1 LFVVRF
7 ERPTTNNKPHHRRIT
22 AMTERAVMP
31 RILIVGFGNPLMA
44 DDGAG
49 PALVAALRSRPLP
62 ASVRVEDGGSD
73 ATRLAGIW
81 RGEDEVWLV
90 DAVIA
95 GAPAGTVHR
104 RGHDEVLA
112 VAQRHAT
119 AHALSL
125 PESLRWLAVAYP
137 EMATVRYR
145 LWGIE
150 AARVALE
157 EGLSP
162 AVARAVAALADELP
176 EALAARLDRN
186 SSKRQNT

>member
-1 LFVVRF
+1 V
-7 ERPTTNNKPHHRRIT
+7 
-22 AMTERAVMP
+22 
-31 RILIVGFGNPLMA
+31 LIVGFGNPLMA

-49 PALVAALRSRPLP
+49 PALVAALREKALPL
-62 ASVRVEDGGSD
+62 SVRVEDGGSD
-73 ATRLAGIW
+73 ATSLAGLW
-81 RGEDEVWLV
+81 HGESGVWLV

-95 GAPAGTVHR
+95 GAPAGTIHR

-125 PESLRWLAVAYP
+125 PESLRWLSVAYP
-137 EMATVRYR
+137 EMAGVRYR

-150 AARVALE
+150 AARVELA

-162 AVARAVAALADELP
+162 AVARAVEALADELV
-176 EALAARLDRN
+176 EAVADRVG
-186 SSKRQNT
+186 

>member
-1 LFVVRF
+1 LLPRSPVPRGFGSRM
-7 ERPTTNNKPHHRRIT
+7 NRRIT
-22 AMTERAVMP
+22 AMNDHAGTP

-49 PALVAALRSRPLP
+49 PALVAALRARPLP

-73 ATRLAGIW
+73 ATLLAGLW
-81 RGEDEVWLV
+81 RGECEVWLV
-90 DAVIA
+90 DAVIS

-104 RGHDEVLA
+104 RGHDDVLA

-137 EMATVRYR
+137 EMAALRYR

-150 AARVALE
+150 AARVSLE

-162 AVARAVAALADELP
+162 AVARAVEVLADELA
-176 EALAARLDRN
+176 EAVADRAG
-186 SSKRQNT
+186 

>member
-1 LFVVRF
+1 MADHA
-7 ERPTTNNKPHHRRIT
+7 EP
-22 AMTERAVMP
+22 P

-62 ASVRVEDGGSD
+62 PAVRVEDGGSD
-73 ATRLAGIW
+73 ATRLAGLW
-81 RGEDEVWLV
+81 RGEDEIWLV

-95 GAPAGTVHR
+95 GAPPGTVHR
-104 RGHDEVLA
+104 RNHDEVLA
-112 VAQRHAT
+112 VPQRHAT

-137 EMATVRYR
+137 EMAAVRYR

-150 AARVALE
+150 AARVELV

-162 AVARAVAALADELP
+162 EVARAVAALADELAQ
-176 EALAARLDRN
+176 ALSARVG
-186 SSKRQNT
+186 